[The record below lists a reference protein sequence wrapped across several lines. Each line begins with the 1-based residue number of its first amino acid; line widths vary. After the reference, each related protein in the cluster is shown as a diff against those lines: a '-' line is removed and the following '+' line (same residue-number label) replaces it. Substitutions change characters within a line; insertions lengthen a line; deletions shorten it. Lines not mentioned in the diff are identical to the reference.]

1 MIGIMLNILA
11 WVLFILLFLAA
22 TIVAVALLAVIRA
35 IIDNALTVLD
45 KKLTDS
51 IVDKIKHG
59 K

>member
-22 TIVAVALLAVIRA
+22 TIVAVALLAVIKA